1 MFEEIRDAIANQLNI
16 PAENITPETLFVE
29 DLKADSLDLV
39 ELVMDLEDRY
49 GVEIP
54 DEQLAEVKSVGDILA
69 LIESNK
75 SGQYKPIAC
84 IKKGGYPPFIAGPW
98 LLLEPF

>member
-1 MFEEIRDAIANQLNI
+1 MFEEIRKAIAEQLNV
-16 PAENITPETLFVE
+16 PEENITLETRFIE

-54 DEQLAEVKSVGDILA
+54 DEQLAEVKTVGQI
-69 LIESNK
+69 IEIVENNK
-75 SGQYKPIAC
+75 
-84 IKKGGYPPFIAGPW
+84 
-98 LLLEPF
+98 

>member
-1 MFEEIRDAIANQLNI
+1 MFEEIRSAIAEQLNI
-16 PAENITPETLFVE
+16 PVENITMESRFIE

-54 DEQLAEVKSVGDILA
+54 DEQLAEVKTVGQIVDIV
-69 LIESNK
+69 ENNK
-75 SGQYKPIAC
+75 
-84 IKKGGYPPFIAGPW
+84 
-98 LLLEPF
+98 

>member
-1 MFEEIRDAIANQLNI
+1 MFEEIRRAIAEQLNV
-16 PAENITPETLFVE
+16 PEENITLETRFIE

-54 DEQLAEVKSVGDILA
+54 DEQLAEVKTVGQIVE
-69 LIESNK
+69 IVNNNK
-75 SGQYKPIAC
+75 
-84 IKKGGYPPFIAGPW
+84 
-98 LLLEPF
+98 

>member
-1 MFEEIRDAIANQLNI
+1 MFEEIRDAISQQLNI
-16 PAENITPETLFVE
+16 PAENITPETRFVE

-54 DEQLAEVKSVGDILA
+54 DEQLAEVKTVGQIIE
-69 LIESNK
+69 LIENNK
-75 SGQYKPIAC
+75 
-84 IKKGGYPPFIAGPW
+84 
-98 LLLEPF
+98 

>member
-1 MFEEIRDAIANQLNI
+1 MFEEIRKAIAEQLNV
-16 PAENITPETLFVE
+16 PEENITPETLFVE

-54 DEQLAEVKSVGDILA
+54 DEQLAEVKTVGQI
-69 LIESNK
+69 IEIIENNK
-75 SGQYKPIAC
+75 
-84 IKKGGYPPFIAGPW
+84 
-98 LLLEPF
+98 

>member
-1 MFEEIRDAIANQLNI
+1 MFEEIRKAIALQLNV
-16 PAENITPETLFVE
+16 PEESITPDTLFVE

-54 DEQLAEVKSVGDILA
+54 DEQLAEVKTVGQI
-69 LIESNK
+69 IEIIENNK
-75 SGQYKPIAC
+75 
-84 IKKGGYPPFIAGPW
+84 
-98 LLLEPF
+98 

>member
-1 MFEEIRDAIANQLNI
+1 MFEAIRKAISEQLNV
-16 PAENITPETLFVE
+16 PEENITPETRFVE

-54 DEQLAEVKSVGDILA
+54 DEQLAEVKTVGQI
-69 LIESNK
+69 IEIIENNK
-75 SGQYKPIAC
+75 
-84 IKKGGYPPFIAGPW
+84 
-98 LLLEPF
+98 

>member
-1 MFEEIRDAIANQLNI
+1 MFEEIRRAIAEQLNV
-16 PAENITPETLFVE
+16 PEENITLETRFIE

-54 DEQLAEVKSVGDILA
+54 DEQLAEVKTVGQIVE
-69 LIESNK
+69 IINNNK
-75 SGQYKPIAC
+75 
-84 IKKGGYPPFIAGPW
+84 
-98 LLLEPF
+98 

>member
-1 MFEEIRDAIANQLNI
+1 MKGGYITMFEEIRDSIASQLNV
-16 PAENITPETLFVE
+16 PAENITLETRFVE

-54 DEQLAEVKSVGDILA
+54 DEQLAEVKTVGQIIE
-69 LIESNK
+69 LIENNK
-75 SGQYKPIAC
+75 
-84 IKKGGYPPFIAGPW
+84 
-98 LLLEPF
+98 

>member
-1 MFEEIRDAIANQLNI
+1 MFEEIRKAIAEQLNI
-16 PAENITPETLFVE
+16 SEDNITMETRFIE

-54 DEQLAEVKSVGDILA
+54 DEQLAEIKTVGEIV
-69 LIESNK
+69 E
-75 SGQYKPIAC
+75 
-84 IKKGGYPPFIAGPW
+84 FINANA
-98 LLLEPF
+98 

>member
-1 MFEEIRDAIANQLNI
+1 MFEEIRDSIASQLNI
-16 PAENITPETLFVE
+16 PAENITPETRFVE

-54 DEQLAEVKSVGDILA
+54 DEQLAEVKTVGQIIE
-69 LIESNK
+69 LIENNK
-75 SGQYKPIAC
+75 
-84 IKKGGYPPFIAGPW
+84 
-98 LLLEPF
+98 

>member
-1 MFEEIRDAIANQLNI
+1 MFEEIRRAIAEQLNV
-16 PAENITPETLFVE
+16 PEENITLETRFVE

-54 DEQLAEVKSVGDILA
+54 DEQLVEVKTVGQI
-69 LIESNK
+69 IEIVENNK
-75 SGQYKPIAC
+75 
-84 IKKGGYPPFIAGPW
+84 
-98 LLLEPF
+98 

>member
-1 MFEEIRDAIANQLNI
+1 MFDVIRKAIAEQLNV
-16 PAENITPETLFVE
+16 PMENITPETRFIE

-54 DEQLAEVKSVGDILA
+54 DEQLAEIKTVGQIVE
-69 LIESNK
+69 IVENNK
-75 SGQYKPIAC
+75 
-84 IKKGGYPPFIAGPW
+84 
-98 LLLEPF
+98 

>member
-1 MFEEIRDAIANQLNI
+1 MFEEIRDSIASQLNI
-16 PAENITPETLFVE
+16 PAENITLETRFVE

-54 DEQLAEVKSVGDILA
+54 DEQLAEVKTVGQIIE
-69 LIESNK
+69 LIENNK
-75 SGQYKPIAC
+75 
-84 IKKGGYPPFIAGPW
+84 
-98 LLLEPF
+98 

>member
-1 MFEEIRDAIANQLNI
+1 MFEEIRSAIALQLNV
-16 PAENITPETLFVE
+16 PEENITLDTRFVE

-54 DEQLAEVKSVGDILA
+54 DEQLAEVKTVGDIIGI
-69 LIESNK
+69 IENNK
-75 SGQYKPIAC
+75 
-84 IKKGGYPPFIAGPW
+84 
-98 LLLEPF
+98 

>member
-1 MFEEIRDAIANQLNI
+1 MFEEIRKTIAEQLNV
-16 PAENITPETLFVE
+16 PEENITLETRFVE

-54 DEQLAEVKSVGDILA
+54 DEQLAEVRTVGQI
-69 LIESNK
+69 IEIVENNK
-75 SGQYKPIAC
+75 
-84 IKKGGYPPFIAGPW
+84 
-98 LLLEPF
+98 

>member
-1 MFEEIRDAIANQLNI
+1 MFEEIRDSIASQLNI
-16 PAENITPETLFVE
+16 PAENITLETRFVE

-54 DEQLAEVKSVGDILA
+54 DEQLAEVKTVGQIIE
-69 LIESNK
+69 LIENNN
-75 SGQYKPIAC
+75 
-84 IKKGGYPPFIAGPW
+84 
-98 LLLEPF
+98 